1 MTEPLSIYHR
11 ISRLLWRGMV
21 ATVVALAV
29 YVSAGRVLVGMVAA
43 NQQWLIQ
50 NLSAHVPFHIERGAL
65 AAEWHGFG
73 PELVF
78 RDLQLVF
85 ADGEP
90 LTLGGG
96 RVAID
101 VWGSLL
107 QGSLRIGHLRLS
119 ELLLSGEITASGEF
133 RLMGLGGSGGDAAA
147 RLRALLLDSRHVTLE
162 NNTLYLQ
169 SPAAQQEVL
178 SLNLALQRDGSRRQ
192 LRATLDAVDGS
203 HIRVLADGIGDPLSP
218 ARYDGVVYINAALAD
233 LATLDRW
240 RPLWGQPL
248 PLGASGKALVEGWL
262 DWNGEMSDLR
272 WRLSGED
279 LILRGATGGWS
290 LPVDRLSLE
299 AGLQQ
304 QGQRLGV
311 FVSDLQITHAG
322 SQLAVPRLQID
333 VWGDSLRVRG
343 RALPLT
349 ETAGLVQAAGV
360 LPEGLATVLSDLQ
373 PGGELRELQFTL
385 DDMTTDLP
393 AWALSLG
400 FADVSLASWR
410 GAPGVTG
417 ASGHL
422 QLAPSRGHLTL
433 DSENIALDF
442 PTVFSE
448 ALAYREL
455 FGSLDIAWSE
465 TGVALDSGL
474 LTAVGEEGEAH
485 ALLGLWIPLAA
496 TQTGIEMDLLVGL
509 RDSDARYRQRYLPH
523 ILDDKLLT
531 WLESSVQRAT
541 LDAGGFIWRG
551 SLRPGL
557 STRRTVQLFFALRDA
572 ELAYHPRWPALS
584 VPEGTVLIDDA
595 QVSVWADQARL
606 YSSAVSG
613 VSAETW
619 RTPAGRLRLAIAAS
633 GKGSAADGLRVINE
647 SPLDDTMQ
655 GALQQ
660 WSATGDLQLDLSL
673 DLPLEDAGL
682 PTQVALEVALA
693 DGELAIRPGGL
704 DIDGLAGQLRYTSAE
719 GFVAEGVTARLWG
732 RELDVTLTQ
741 HAHGAEGEASG
752 VSVALAG
759 DIAMASL
766 RDWLGGA
773 LPQWV
778 AGEAPVTATLEFVPG
793 ARPQL
798 RARSSLLGVALAL
811 PETWG
816 KPPDEALP
824 FTLDSSLGSGPLL
837 LELRAADRAWAR
849 AVLRE
854 GELDAVSLGLQ
865 DQPLPPVSGTLRL
878 SGHAALLDIDAWHA
892 VLAPLMP
899 PTSAPATATAAAP
912 LQLDVEQLLV
922 DSLLFAGQDW
932 RDTLID
938 VQQTSAGW
946 RGTLEAPWLRT
957 AVSADTGLSSL
968 VLNVDWLDVAG
979 LGGSGGD
986 APDPGAI
993 SDWPDIDVAIAELL
1007 RGGRP
1012 LGQLSFALRPG
1023 ERRLQVQQ
1031 LQGRL
1036 ADLQIA
1042 ADPAPELSWSDQ
1054 GTRLRMGLVAG
1065 DLAATLTALGYE
1077 AIVETEQGRF
1087 DVDMQWPGAPQQF
1100 SLADASGG
1108 LTLALEN
1115 GRFLS
1120 ASAGTSGA
1128 LRVVSIL
1135 DLADIVQRL
1144 SLTQWFESGIP
1155 FDRMSGEL
1163 RVQDGVIRVP
1173 QIAVTGAGSSFRF
1186 SGRSNVASRE
1196 LDGELVATLPVANN
1210 LPWVAAL
1217 TAGLPVAA
1225 GVFVVSKLFEKQV
1238 SQLSSAVYR
1247 ISGTWQEPAVRLDRI
1262 FDTRDG
1268 AEKELVVPAPEP
1280 AADGQSTQDA
1290 SSSPASAAAPSP
1302 AADES
1307 SRR

>member
-1 MTEPLSIYHR
+1 
-11 ISRLLWRGMV
+11 
-21 ATVVALAV
+21 
-29 YVSAGRVLVGMVAA
+29 
-43 NQQWLIQ
+43 
-50 NLSAHVPFHIERGAL
+50 
-65 AAEWHGFG
+65 
-73 PELVF
+73 
-78 RDLQLVF
+78 
-85 ADGEP
+85 
-90 LTLGGG
+90 
-96 RVAID
+96 
-101 VWGSLL
+101 
-107 QGSLRIGHLRLS
+107 
-119 ELLLSGEITASGEF
+119 
-133 RLMGLGGSGGDAAA
+133 
-147 RLRALLLDSRHVTLE
+147 
-162 NNTLYLQ
+162 
-169 SPAAQQEVL
+169 
-178 SLNLALQRDGSRRQ
+178 
-192 LRATLDAVDGS
+192 
-203 HIRVLADGIGDPLSP
+203 
-218 ARYDGVVYINAALAD
+218 
-233 LATLDRW
+233 
-240 RPLWGQPL
+240 
-248 PLGASGKALVEGWL
+248 
-262 DWNGEMSDLR
+262 
-272 WRLSGED
+272 
-279 LILRGATGGWS
+279 
-290 LPVDRLSLE
+290 
-299 AGLQQ
+299 
-304 QGQRLGV
+304 
-311 FVSDLQITHAG
+311 
-322 SQLAVPRLQID
+322 
-333 VWGDSLRVRG
+333 
-343 RALPLT
+343 
-349 ETAGLVQAAGV
+349 
-360 LPEGLATVLSDLQ
+360 
-373 PGGELRELQFTL
+373 
-385 DDMTTDLP
+385 
-393 AWALSLG
+393 
-400 FADVSLASWR
+400 
-410 GAPGVTG
+410 
-417 ASGHL
+417 
-422 QLAPSRGHLTL
+422 
-433 DSENIALDF
+433 
-442 PTVFSE
+442 
-448 ALAYREL
+448 
-455 FGSLDIAWSE
+455 
-465 TGVALDSGL
+465 
-474 LTAVGEEGEAH
+474 
-485 ALLGLWIPLAA
+485 
-496 TQTGIEMDLLVGL
+496 
-509 RDSDARYRQRYLPH
+509 
-523 ILDDKLLT
+523 
-531 WLESSVQRAT
+531 
-541 LDAGGFIWRG
+541 
-551 SLRPGL
+551 
-557 STRRTVQLFFALRDA
+557 
-572 ELAYHPRWPALS
+572 
-584 VPEGTVLIDDA
+584 
-595 QVSVWADQARL
+595 
-606 YSSAVSG
+606 
-613 VSAETW
+613 
-619 RTPAGRLRLAIAAS
+619 
-633 GKGSAADGLRVINE
+633 
-647 SPLDDTMQ
+647 
-655 GALQQ
+655 
-660 WSATGDLQLDLSL
+660 
-673 DLPLEDAGL
+673 
-682 PTQVALEVALA
+682 
-693 DGELAIRPGGL
+693 
-704 DIDGLAGQLRYTSAE
+704 LRYTSAE
-719 GFVAEGVTARLWG
+719 GFVAEDVTARLWG

-741 HAHGAEGEASG
+741 HARRAAGEAPG

-778 AGEAPVTATLEFVPG
+778 TGETPVTAALDFVPG

-816 KPPDEALP
+816 KASDEALP
-824 FTLDSSLGSGPLL
+824 FTLGSNLGSGPLM

-854 GELDAVSLGLQ
+854 GELDAVSVGLQ

-878 SGHAALLDIDAWHA
+878 SGHAALLDIDAWQA

-899 PTSAPATATAAAP
+899 PTTAPATAAAP

-946 RGTLEAPWLRT
+946 RGTLEAPWLRA

-979 LGGSGGD
+979 LGGNGGD
-986 APDPGAI
+986 PPDPGAT

-1031 LQGRL
+1031 LQGQL

-1087 DVDMQWPGAPQQF
+1087 DVDMQWSGAPQQF

-1186 SGRSNVASRE
+1186 SGRSNIASRE

-1268 AEKELVVPAPEP
+1268 GEQELVVPAPEP
-1280 AADGQSTQDA
+1280 AADGESTQET
-1290 SSSPASAAAPSP
+1290 SPSTSAAAPSP